1 MISVTRLNDKKFI
14 LNAEIIRTVEENPD
28 TIITLVSGEH
38 MVVKESMTEIVKRTI
53 EYGRHLRKL
62 TEPT

>member
-1 MISVTRLNDKKFI
+1 MICVTRLNDKKFI

-38 MVVKESMTEIVKRTI
+38 MVVKESMTEVVKRTI

-62 TEPT
+62 SEPG

>member
-1 MISVTRLNDKKFI
+1 MICVTRLNDKKFI

-28 TIITLVSGEH
+28 TIITLISGEH
-38 MVVKESMTEIVKRTI
+38 MVVKEPMEEVVRRTI

>member
-1 MISVTRLNDKKFI
+1 MICVTRLNDKKFI

-38 MVVKESMTEIVKRTI
+38 MVVKESMNEIVKRTI

>member
-1 MISVTRLNDKKFI
+1 MICVTRLNDKKFI

-38 MVVKESMTEIVKRTI
+38 MVVKESMTEVVQRTI

>member
-1 MISVTRLNDKKFI
+1 MICVTRLNDKKFI

-28 TIITLVSGEH
+28 TIITLISGEH
-38 MVVKESMTEIVKRTI
+38 MVVKESMAEVVRRTI

>member
-1 MISVTRLNDKKFI
+1 MICVTRLNDQKFI
-14 LNAEIIRTVEENPD
+14 LNAEIIRTIEENPD

-38 MVVKESMTEIVKRTI
+38 LVVKEPMREVVRRCI

-62 TEPT
+62 SEPG

>member
-1 MISVTRLNDKKFI
+1 MICVTRLNDKKFI

-28 TIITLVSGEH
+28 TIITLISGEH
-38 MVVKESMTEIVKRTI
+38 MVVKESMTEVVKRTI

>member
-1 MISVTRLNDKKFI
+1 MICVTRLNDKKFI

-38 MVVKESMTEIVKRTI
+38 MVVKESMKEIVKRTI

>member
-1 MISVTRLNDKKFI
+1 MICVTRLNDKKFI

-28 TIITLVSGEH
+28 TIITLISGEH
-38 MVVKESMTEIVKRTI
+38 MVVKESMSEVVKRTI

>member
-1 MISVTRLNDKKFI
+1 MICVTRLNDKKFI

-28 TIITLVSGEH
+28 TIITLLSGEH
-38 MVVKESMTEIVKRTI
+38 MVVKESMSEVVRKTI